1 MCDAAHGERVN
12 PRVAHGASRL
22 ASQWRAVARFVL
34 SQFFGNLSQEA
45 GREDVDGG
53 TGVFID
59 EMTMQHLMVLGDNI
73 MLFNRVKVLEKE
85 KKPGPPCPYCG
96 ELLRTPKA
104 KQCRACGMDWHD
116 PEHIVRNRKTMPAEG
131 CGQARG
137 ER

>member
-1 MCDAAHGERVN
+1 MFHFRV
-12 PRVAHGASRL
+12 VQQTAY
-22 ASQWRAVARFVL
+22 
-34 SQFFGNLSQEA
+34 
-45 GREDVDGG
+45 DGG